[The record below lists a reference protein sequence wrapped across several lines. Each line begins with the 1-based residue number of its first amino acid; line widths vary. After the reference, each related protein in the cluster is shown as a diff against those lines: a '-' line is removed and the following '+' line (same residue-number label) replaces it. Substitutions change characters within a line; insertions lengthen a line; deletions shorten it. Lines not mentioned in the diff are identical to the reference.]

1 LRFQGVCYRDHDP
14 KWAFTPTSG
23 AGAAIHGG
31 RFNPKGVEAL
41 YVALTLEGAF
51 LEINQGF
58 ALKFAPCTMCSYDV
72 DCDNLADLRTE
83 SGRQVHSVD
92 FNDMAC
98 AWFSLAAAGTVPPSW
113 QVAQRL
119 MEEGFAGM
127 LVPSAPGVTGPT
139 LCSGIGVIGCPTGL
153 PCTIP
158 ISNSRQS
165 NALGPRALAVLMDPA
180 SYRCFCVSA
189 PLLTKNHDPM
199 PGALL

>member
-1 LRFQGVCYRDHDP
+1 VCYRAHDP

-41 YVALTLEGAF
+41 YLALTLEGAF

-72 DCDNLADLRTE
+72 DCDDLADLRTE
-83 SGRQVHSVD
+83 GGRQLHSVD

-98 AWFSLAAAGTVPPSW
+98 AWFSLAAAGTASPSW

-119 MEEGFAGM
+119 MGEGFAGV
-127 LVPSAPGVTGPT
+127 LVPSFAVGARSDWANLVLWQWSDRPPHRITVYDPHQQLPT
-139 LCSGIGVIGCPTGL
+139 NQRSWT
-153 PCTIP
+153 
-158 ISNSRQS
+158 
-165 NALGPRALAVLMDPA
+165 
-180 SYRCFCVSA
+180 
-189 PLLTKNHDPM
+189 
-199 PGALL
+199 

>member
-1 LRFQGVCYRDHDP
+1 MCYRAHDP

-72 DCDNLADLRTE
+72 DCDDLADLRTE
-83 SGRQVHSVD
+83 GGRQVHSVD

-127 LVPSAPGVTGPT
+127 LVPSFAVGARSDWANLV
-139 LCSGIGVIGCPTGL
+139 LWHWSDRL
-153 PCTIP
+153 PHRIT
-158 ISNSRQS
+158 
-165 NALGPRALAVLMDPA
+165 VYDPDQQLPA
-180 SYRCFCVSA
+180 DQRSW
-189 PLLTKNHDPM
+189 P
-199 PGALL
+199 

>member
-1 LRFQGVCYRDHDP
+1 MCYRAHDP

-51 LEINQGF
+51 LEISQGF

-72 DCDNLADLRTE
+72 DCDDLADLRTE
-83 SGRQVHSVD
+83 AGRQVHSVD

-119 MEEGFAGM
+119 MGEGFAGV
-127 LVPSAPGVTGPT
+127 LVPSFAVGTRREWANLVLWHWRDRRPHRITMYDPDQQLPT
-139 LCSGIGVIGCPTGL
+139 I
-153 PCTIP
+153 
-158 ISNSRQS
+158 
-165 NALGPRALAVLMDPA
+165 NALGPRRV
-180 SYRCFCVSA
+180 
-189 PLLTKNHDPM
+189 
-199 PGALL
+199 

>member
-1 LRFQGVCYRDHDP
+1 VCYRAHDP

-98 AWFSLAAAGTVPPSW
+98 AWFSLAAAGTVPPSC

-127 LVPSAPGVTGPT
+127 LVPSFAVGARSDWANLV
-139 LCSGIGVIGCPTGL
+139 LWHWSDRL
-153 PCTIP
+153 PHRIT
-158 ISNSRQS
+158 
-165 NALGPRALAVLMDPA
+165 VYDPDQQLPA
-180 SYRCFCVSA
+180 DQRSW
-189 PLLTKNHDPM
+189 P
-199 PGALL
+199 